1 MTTPNEVTRVDNNE
15 FVTIATARMIVPYS
29 DPSGDPTF
37 RKNCKLCN
45 SKHRI
50 EAEALYEK
58 SNNVSSVHRFLQ
70 NDRMEDMSL
79 SAVRS
84 HLINHV
90 QKPGSALLETECA
103 EDIAHWM
110 NLQQDQDF
118 ALKKM
123 IAILDR
129 EIMSIE
135 ALSDGLVL
143 PERRRNAET
152 IKKLMDTR
160 LVYQSKLDEIKK
172 EREPIVQ
179 IFQQIQIILKDTVDK
194 NPIMR
199 HAAVDIIDKIKQSC
213 SGFLALGDKK

>member
-1 MTTPNEVTRVDNNE
+1 MSTPNEVVRRDNNE
-15 FVTIATARMIVPYS
+15 LVTPATARMIVPYT
-29 DPSGDPTF
+29 DPSGDPAF

-45 SKHRI
+45 SKHRA
-50 EAEALYEK
+50 EAEALYERN
-58 SNNVSSVHRFLQ
+58 NNVSSVHRFLQ

-110 NLQQDQDF
+110 NLQQDHDF
-118 ALKKM
+118 SLKKM

-135 ALSDGLVL
+135 SLSDGLNL

-160 LVYQSKLDEIKK
+160 LVYQSKLDEIRK
-172 EREPIVQ
+172 EKEPIIQ
-179 IFQQIQIILKDTVDK
+179 IFQQIQIILKETVEQ
-194 NPIMR
+194 NPTMR
-199 HAAVDIIDKIKQSC
+199 HAAVNIVDKIRQSC
-213 SGFLALGDKK
+213 SGFLTLGDG